1 MLIRFTSMEQC
12 YKTGCV
18 GQKSF
23 QHCQFLSN
31 AKPIDGPWYL
41 QEPLYLQWK
50 QWDCHSGCPYNCLV
64 AGRRQELGDKP
75 IMYRGNGH
83 LNVFMEFSILF
94 GDHKEAR
101 NFFVHGQVEVSAK
114 WGNTIKHAPKY
125 ESMWGYGFNSAA
137 YLGKCYSSCIPV
149 QVVDG
154 GCGWRSRY
162 ALGYHTTSHHIT
174 DLLMLTVFGC
184 GALSGMM
191 RSLVLQ
197 VS

>member
-83 LNVFMEFSILF
+83 LNVFMEF
-94 GDHKEAR
+94 R
-101 NFFVHGQVEVSAK
+101 
-114 WGNTIKHAPKY
+114 PKY

>member
-1 MLIRFTSMEQC
+1 MQNLLMDHGIFKNHSICNGNSGTVTVVVHTIAWLLEEDRNLVISLSCIVGMGISM
-12 YKTGCV
+12 
-18 GQKSF
+18 
-23 QHCQFLSN
+23 
-31 AKPIDGPWYL
+31 
-41 QEPLYLQWK
+41 
-50 QWDCHSGCPYNCLV
+50 CLW
-64 AGRRQELGDKP
+64 
-75 IMYRGNGH
+75 N
-83 LNVFMEFSILF
+83 S
-94 GDHKEAR
+94 EAR

>member
-1 MLIRFTSMEQC
+1 MLSCYCTCASLVIWFYIGRFFC
-12 YKTGCV
+12 
-18 GQKSF
+18 
-23 QHCQFLSN
+23 
-31 AKPIDGPWYL
+31 
-41 QEPLYLQWK
+41 
-50 QWDCHSGCPYNCLV
+50 
-64 AGRRQELGDKP
+64 R
-75 IMYRGNGH
+75 
-83 LNVFMEFSILF
+83 
-94 GDHKEAR
+94 
-101 NFFVHGQVEVSAK
+101 
-114 WGNTIKHAPKY
+114 PKY
-125 ESMWGYGFNSAA
+125 ESMWGYGFNSVA